1 MTNSARNTPNAWVSL
16 LCKQEETGKDDRTM
30 FNFKKIL
37 TALIVVAVLLV
48 TAPLPRHISTTLQSP
63 EDETSVVL
71 LDLWSLQYLLL
82 ENKLAGTISVAT
94 PFSSTRYGE
103 HLNYLGLSPE
113 GMGEEQVYCFEGYR
127 HDAQASTMYPVQIFL
142 DQDFDRVMIL
152 ETYNGVPHT
161 QLAGRRGMTTAE
173 LQEFFAPYTAQPQS

>member
-1 MTNSARNTPNAWVSL
+1 
-16 LCKQEETGKDDRTM
+16 M

-48 TAPLPRHISTTLQSP
+48 TAPLPRHISTTLQNP
-63 EDETSVVL
+63 EDDTSVVL

-82 ENKLAGTISVAT
+82 ENKLAGTVSVAT

-103 HLNYLGLSPE
+103 HMNYIGLTPE
-113 GMGEEQVYCFEGYR
+113 GMGEEQVYRFEGYR
-127 HDAQASTMYPVQIFL
+127 HDVQASTMYAVQIYL
-142 DQDFDRVMIL
+142 DQAFDRAMIL
-152 ETYNGVPHT
+152 ETRDGVTHT

-173 LQEFFAPYTAQPQS
+173 LQEFFAPYTAQPE